1 MLPANSFF
9 FLLAVSFFA
18 LLCALNVPWWRRA
31 FHRPWRCS
39 RVQVCLREKE
49 SRRWPPEKKKQSEQ
63 SQREL
68 GRKENERRGI
78 CTKPK
83 DALKKLVLASLS
95 LSRERE
101 KRRHA
106 LWRLAAPRR
115 GRRCGSS
122 SNTVVVS
129 LFDDGILIVLDR
141 GARRPGVDEFSEF
154 SDFVDFDRSV
164 VVGALAVPGR
174 SLALRG
180 LPPLFGSIAH
190 RWRLRNIFQSRLDWA
205 SDSRRRWLRLGERE
219 CESAILLLEFFVGVI
234 GVGAGTVDD

>member
-1 MLPANSFF
+1 MTHWP
-9 FLLAVSFFA
+9 
-18 LLCALNVPWWRRA
+18 
-31 FHRPWRCS
+31 S
-39 RVQVCLREKE
+39 RVKSVLVERTASPVTAAAEVAVNNASMKVM
-49 SRRWPPEKKKQSEQ
+49 
-63 SQREL
+63 
-68 GRKENERRGI
+68 GRVVI
-78 CTKPK
+78 P
-83 DALKKLVLASLS
+83 
-95 LSRERE
+95 
-101 KRRHA
+101 
-106 LWRLAAPRR
+106 
-115 GRRCGSS
+115 GSS

-129 LFDDGILIVLDR
+129 LFDDGILIVLD
-141 GARRPGVDEFSEF
+141 ARRPGVDEFSEF

-164 VVGALAVPGR
+164 VVGALAAPGR